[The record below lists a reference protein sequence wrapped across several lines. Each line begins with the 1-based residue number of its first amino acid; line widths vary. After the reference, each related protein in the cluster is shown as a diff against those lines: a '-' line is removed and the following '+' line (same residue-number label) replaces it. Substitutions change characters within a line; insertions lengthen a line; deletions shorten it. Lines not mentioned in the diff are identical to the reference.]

1 MLTCGFQPADLIIAA
16 ARPSVG
22 KTAFALTLCVNA
34 LMLLPAQP
42 VQIYSMEMSAE
53 QLLLRLVSMLGR
65 VSQARLRS
73 GDLSDDDWQ
82 QIGISANVLT
92 TEWKDRLLQGNFDR
106 GRSPDERFADPL
118 IETSMIVTLE
128 QLRPYDLNPRLMRN
142 PSYDDIKESIRRRGL
157 DTPPP
162 ITRRPDQEWFI
173 IANGGNTRLSILN
186 ELWRETHDERFW
198 RIQCLYKPW
207 AGTSDQPMLGEL
219 RCLIGHLA
227 ENDMHGKLSFI
238 ERALGI
244 NKARELYQQVEKCQ
258 LSQRELAEH
267 LKNDGY
273 PINQSHI
280 SRMEQALEYLLPCI
294 PEVLYAGMGRSQVE
308 KLLSLR
314 AASLHLWQRHEAEDT
329 GSFDNLFSSALSLFN
344 DQPEDFFIERVQDE
358 LLGLMSQALNV
369 DYNLLLLDVDPSEQK
384 RQAVLGPTPEPPP
397 YIPPDEPEP
406 RPAARRRKPDEGEMR
421 GGTVIPP
428 PESMPD
434 ASPQC
439 EGNEPITDI
448 WRISPLFDS
457 TEALQS
463 ISDRLAWDLAECCGI
478 EDRVIA
484 DNDEIGVGYR
494 LNTLASAHPMYSR
507 PQSRACW
514 ALLAAFNDI
523 PLTEDLSATLT
534 PALFIQR
541 DTGGFFFDDLFLIK
555 AFRLIRIVRRIR
567 ELQQEAHHDADD

>member
-1 MLTCGFQPADLIIAA
+1 M
-16 ARPSVG
+16 
-22 KTAFALTLCVNA
+22 
-34 LMLLPAQP
+34 
-42 VQIYSMEMSAE
+42 
-53 QLLLRLVSMLGR
+53 
-65 VSQARLRS
+65 
-73 GDLSDDDWQ
+73 
-82 QIGISANVLT
+82 SANVLT

-157 DTPPP
+157 DTPSP

-227 ENDMHGKLSFI
+227 ENDMHGKLSFT

-344 DQPEDFFIERVQDE
+344 EQPEDFAIERVQDE
-358 LLGLMSQALNV
+358 LLGLMSQALGV

-397 YIPPDEPEP
+397 YVPPDEPEP
-406 RPAARRRKPDEGEMR
+406 RPAAHRRKADKGETC

-434 ASPQC
+434 SSPLC

-484 DNDEIGVGYR
+484 DNDDDGVGYR
-494 LNTLASAHPMYSR
+494 LNTFEPDHPMFSR

-514 ALLAAFNDI
+514 ALLAALNDI
-523 PLTEDLSATLT
+523 PLTGELSAALI

-541 DTGGFFFDDLFLIK
+541 DAGGFFFSDLFLIK

-567 ELQQEAHHDADD
+567 ELQQEAHHDADN